1 MVIDPNEYVWCP
13 MEPSEYALETEG
25 VFSFDGEGRRI
36 YMIEVFGVSE
46 GTVSVYSGEEKS
58 ELIGSVTFPDT
69 KIEPSIPVHVDSLY
83 LSGDGIAEGVSITF
97 YCERGYQKSGI
108 EEYLNST
115 EGMTCVRNTANDD
128 TTDTITGVDWFR
140 FNGNVAN
147 NIYVSGNHW
156 IGFGS
161 NSEQLKVCRRDGKV
175 YYEYK
180 QEGVLN
186 NGTRFLK
193 LRWEGYTQ
201 YNSTDVSR
209 RLIFELFLFDTNDMF
224 LNVVQTPTDSS
235 FYGTSQFISNGGTI
249 ALNICDGS
257 GGGQKI
263 CFYHG
268 DETGNNWT
276 VDYGDYVQTDI
287 YTEAYLIRSENVFY
301 SVIDGEL
308 AEVDVTAP
316 TSANFY
322 RYGTRE
328 IPDGALLLNLV
339 NPDVLLWTNSPS
351 ESIRLKAD
359 ITAYPY
365 PQILTGYADMSSHT
379 ILGIR
384 LLTAEYSGTVGVRIS
399 YDGGNTYEE
408 EQTIDTF
415 LNMDVDTLWQNCQAE
430 KSLYIQFVLY
440 NGAKFTRFKITYQN

>member
-1 MVIDPNEYVWCP
+1 MF
-13 MEPSEYALETEG
+13 L
-25 VFSFDGEGRRI
+25 FSFDGEGRRI

-128 TTDTITGVDWFR
+128 TTDTITGVDWFQ

-175 YYEYK
+175 YYEYR

-186 NGTRFLK
+186 NGTRLLK

-201 YNSTDVSR
+201 
-209 RLIFELFLFDTNDMF
+209 
-224 LNVVQTPTDSS
+224 
-235 FYGTSQFISNGGTI
+235 
-249 ALNICDGS
+249 
-257 GGGQKI
+257 
-263 CFYHG
+263 
-268 DETGNNWT
+268 
-276 VDYGDYVQTDI
+276 
-287 YTEAYLIRSENVFY
+287 
-301 SVIDGEL
+301 
-308 AEVDVTAP
+308 
-316 TSANFY
+316 
-322 RYGTRE
+322 
-328 IPDGALLLNLV
+328 
-339 NPDVLLWTNSPS
+339 
-351 ESIRLKAD
+351 
-359 ITAYPY
+359 
-365 PQILTGYADMSSHT
+365 
-379 ILGIR
+379 
-384 LLTAEYSGTVGVRIS
+384 
-399 YDGGNTYEE
+399 
-408 EQTIDTF
+408 
-415 LNMDVDTLWQNCQAE
+415 
-430 KSLYIQFVLY
+430 
-440 NGAKFTRFKITYQN
+440 

>member
-25 VFSFDGEGRRI
+25 IFSFDGEGRRI

-128 TTDTITGVDWFR
+128 TTDTITGVDWFQ

-175 YYEYK
+175 YYEYR

-186 NGTRFLK
+186 NGTRLLK

-201 YNSTDVSR
+201 
-209 RLIFELFLFDTNDMF
+209 
-224 LNVVQTPTDSS
+224 
-235 FYGTSQFISNGGTI
+235 
-249 ALNICDGS
+249 
-257 GGGQKI
+257 
-263 CFYHG
+263 
-268 DETGNNWT
+268 
-276 VDYGDYVQTDI
+276 
-287 YTEAYLIRSENVFY
+287 
-301 SVIDGEL
+301 
-308 AEVDVTAP
+308 
-316 TSANFY
+316 
-322 RYGTRE
+322 
-328 IPDGALLLNLV
+328 
-339 NPDVLLWTNSPS
+339 
-351 ESIRLKAD
+351 
-359 ITAYPY
+359 
-365 PQILTGYADMSSHT
+365 
-379 ILGIR
+379 
-384 LLTAEYSGTVGVRIS
+384 
-399 YDGGNTYEE
+399 
-408 EQTIDTF
+408 
-415 LNMDVDTLWQNCQAE
+415 
-430 KSLYIQFVLY
+430 
-440 NGAKFTRFKITYQN
+440 